1 MVGAVATLLVVVGTL
16 IPGDG
21 ADFADQFSNDI
32 TPPITLML
40 RLLVLV
46 LIAVGG
52 ITGFISGRRWGLG
65 LALGAISIGVWQW
78 VTALTESGDF
88 PLGIAGGNYGGTD
101 FAPHLVTTVGVVV
114 MVLAAAAGFL
124 IKPQQQ

>member
-1 MVGAVATLLVVVGTL
+1 V
-16 IPGDG
+16 
-21 ADFADQFSNDI
+21 S
-32 TPPITLML
+32 
-40 RLLVLV
+40 R
-46 LIAVGG
+46 
-52 ITGFISGRRWGLG
+52 
-65 LALGAISIGVWQW
+65 
-78 VTALTESGDF
+78 LTESGDF